1 MGGVGG
7 SHEWFFAVFFVV
19 RFRIEDPQPLKRPRR
34 GGFYGI
40 TPSIHVET
48 PAGPILVP
56 VRRAAW
62 RMFYD

>member
-1 MGGVGG
+1 M
-7 SHEWFFAVFFVV
+7 
-19 RFRIEDPQPLKRPRR
+19 RRPAAERASP

-40 TPSIHVET
+40 TASIHVET
-48 PAGPILVP
+48 PTGPILVP